1 MKKET
6 QLLIK
11 LIDDDM
17 VNVNALLIKN
27 YRGLH
32 ITEKDIIVLSML
44 SRQEIKGNHVFS
56 SKNMSK
62 KIGLEIDD
70 FCSSIEKLENRN
82 FIKIEEG
89 TSPKTGKIVEYFY
102 LDGFY
107 DELAELYLEKIRK
120 ENEQK
125 NQSFEEEIT
134 NLFERTFE
142 RPLTVSDADII
153 RKWSMEEEYKQE
165 EIKTEILAA
174 AKVGKFSLKYVDS
187 KLVKKHIETE
197 NNKEYTNQSTVIK
210 ELSEKWKK

>member
-1 MKKET
+1 MYEAQILAK
-6 QLLIK
+6 LIK
-11 LIDDDM
+11 EDVI
-17 VNVNALLIKN
+17 NVNSLIIKR
-27 YRGLH
+27 YKELDL
-32 ITEKDIIVLSML
+32 TEQDVIVLSMFA
-44 SRQEIKGNHVFS
+44 REEIKHNNLFTPS
-56 SKNMSK
+56 RMKN
-62 KIGLEIDD
+62 
-70 FCSSIEKLENRN
+70 
-82 FIKIEEG
+82 
-89 TSPKTGKIVEYFY
+89 KTGLSDDSFFDSLDRLQNKGYLKIKSGINNKTGRQVEFFY

-142 RPLTVSDADII
+142 RPLTVSDAEVI
-153 RKWSMEEEYKQE
+153 RKWSMEGDYKLE

-187 KLVKKHIETE
+187 KLVKKHIESE
-197 NNKEYTNQSTVIK
+197 NNKEYSNQSTVIK

>member
-27 YRGLH
+27 YRSLH

-44 SRQEIKGNHVFS
+44 SRQEIKGNHIFS

-62 KIGLEIDD
+62 KIGLEIDE
-70 FCSSIEKLENRN
+70 FCNSIEKLENRN

-89 TSPKTGKIVEYFY
+89 TSPKTSKIVEYFY

-142 RPLTVSDADII
+142 RPLTVSDAEVI
-153 RKWSMEEEYKQE
+153 RKWSMEGDYKLE

-187 KLVKKHIETE
+187 KLVKKHIESE
-197 NNKEYTNQSTVIK
+197 NNKEYSNQSTVIK

>member
-62 KIGLEIDD
+62 KIHIENDD
-70 FCSSIEKLENRN
+70 FCECIEKLENKG
-82 FIKIEEG
+82 FIKIEKEN
-89 TSPKTGKIVEYFY
+89 SPKTGKMANYFY

-107 DELAELYLEKIRK
+107 DALAELYLEKIRK

-153 RKWSMEEEYKQE
+153 RKWSMEEEYKLE